1 MEWNGWILAAKADY
15 RRPGIGIGLE
25 GDLVIQPPTHLECS
39 QSASFRTTPREW
51 AGASKMK
58 KLSLWTYCAVIGLLT
73 LIQFPSCAE
82 QTNDPQDNVSELV
95 GSRWRLTYDSPN
107 FGHREYDLIFREA
120 GKLINTHPN
129 EKTPDNDTW
138 EARGNKIELRFNN
151 GYAVYRGEFS
161 DPNHMSGTS
170 TSKAGGTWKW
180 QAHRLDK

>member
-1 MEWNGWILAAKADY
+1 
-15 RRPGIGIGLE
+15 
-25 GDLVIQPPTHLECS
+25 
-39 QSASFRTTPREW
+39 
-51 AGASKMK
+51 MK
-58 KLSLWTYCAVIGLLT
+58 KLSLWTCCAVISLLT

-82 QTNDPQDNVSELV
+82 QTNDPRDNVSELV
-95 GSRWRLTYDSPN
+95 GSRWRLAYDSPN

-129 EKTPDNDTW
+129 EKTPDDDTW
-138 EARGNKIELRFNN
+138 EASGNKVELRFNN

-161 DPNHMSGTS
+161 DRNHMSGTS